1 MAISITVEKM
11 IKDMELEVVVE
22 AKEKIPITTIDI
34 NRPGLQLDGYYK
46 HFAYERVQVM
56 GMVETSFF
64 NSLSDELKS
73 ERADRLLSYAIP
85 CLIVTRGLD
94 IRPEIINAAQK
105 YGRYLLR
112 TTEES
117 TKFINRLI
125 NYLNEELAPRI
136 TLHGVLVD
144 VYGLGILIL
153 GESGIGKSETALEL
167 VKRGHRLVADDAVEI
182 RKVGENTLV
191 GSAPE
196 LIRHFI
202 EIRGI
207 GILDVK
213 NLYGV
218 GAIRNSKEIDMI
230 VQLEEWQEGKYYD
243 RLGLEDEYMEI
254 MGINRPK
261 LTIPV
266 RPGRNL
272 AIIMEVAAMN
282 HRQKTMGYNA
292 AQELNRRLLQQIDS
306 GEEG

>member
-1 MAISITVEKM
+1 MSITVEKM
-11 IKDMELEVVVE
+11 IKDLGLEVVVE

-64 NSLSDELKS
+64 NSLSDELKY

>member
-1 MAISITVEKM
+1 MAISIAVEKM
-11 IKDMELEVVVE
+11 IEDLNLEIVVE
-22 AKEKIPITTIDI
+22 AREKIPITTIDI

-46 HFAYERVQVM
+46 HFAYERIQIM

-64 NSLSDELKS
+64 NSLDDELKC
-73 ERADRLLSYAIP
+73 ERADKLLSYAIP

-94 IRPEIINAAQK
+94 IRPEIVNAAQK

-112 TTEES
+112 TKEES
-117 TKFINRLI
+117 TRFTNRLI

-182 RKVGENTLV
+182 KKVGENTLI

-254 MGINRPK
+254 MGVNRPK

>member
-11 IKDMELEVVVE
+11 IKDLELEVVVE
-22 AKEKIPITTIDI
+22 AQEKIPITTIDI

-64 NSLSDELKS
+64 NSLSDELKT
-73 ERADRLLSYAIP
+73 ERADKLLSYAIP

-94 IRPEIINAAQK
+94 IRPEIVNAARK

-182 RKVGENTLV
+182 KKVGENTLV
-191 GSAPE
+191 GAAPE

-292 AQELNRRLLQQIDS
+292 ARELNRRLLQQIDS

>member
-11 IKDMELEVVVE
+11 IKDLGLEVVVE

-64 NSLSDELKS
+64 NSLSDELKY